1 MSLRSGSVALRQLNP
16 IERGRKEAVKIFFL
30 KKETT
35 SEYTKNK
42 TIS

>member
-1 MSLRSGSVALRQLNP
+1 MSLRSGYVALRQLNP
-16 IERGRKEAVKIFFL
+16 IERGRKEAIFL
-30 KKETT
+30 KKKKETT